1 MVWWPG
7 HPAGHVFCPVK
18 AGWPFSGQIFEGPC
32 GPSWLSGGVRP
43 TDESNASS
51 TLQDWLAS
59 FGPKY
64 VRSFLARSCWPRKS
78 PPKRQK
84 RRPKRKNVG
93 RRSRRMQRWQ
103 AIAKNS
109 RSKTSQRARKS
120 REHGD
125 KQATEQDQ
133 QQRQRK
139 QATKKRQRQGRCEHV
154 TESAAQPEA
163 TVKRRED
170 SRN

>member
-1 MVWWPG
+1 MVWWP
-7 HPAGHVFCPVK
+7 AGSKKSQVK

-84 RRPKRKNVG
+84 RRPKRRNVG

-103 AIAKNS
+103 AIAKSS
-109 RSKTSQRARKS
+109 RSKTSQRARES
-120 REHGD
+120 QEHGD
-125 KQATEQDQ
+125 KQAARQG
-133 QQRQRK
+133 QQRSRSK
-139 QATKKRQRQGRCEHV
+139 QARKKRQRQDRSEQV
-154 TESAAQPEA
+154 TGSAAQEA
-163 TVKRRED
+163 TAKKR
-170 SRN
+170 